1 MKIAVCDDCMKDA
14 LYLKGFLGGHEVRVY
29 SDACN
34 LFADMEDK
42 KERYDLYLLDIY
54 MEGPIDGI
62 ELAKKIRIW
71 QEEAAICFVSS
82 FLTRYRRTL
91 SGAGRKNFLF
101 NLEARREVSHMEK
114 YYISVAG
121 NIYFLFAVWTERYKS
136 AKANWMKWQCR
147 YAETYLC
154 DATKVSLSICI
165 MWIA

>member
-62 ELAKKIRIW
+62 ELAKKSV
-71 QEEAAICFVSS
+71 F
-82 FLTRYRRTL
+82 
-91 SGAGRKNFLF
+91 GRKRRLFVLFLPAMIF
-101 NLEARREVSHMEK
+101 IGKRMTFMQS
-114 YYISVAG
+114 
-121 NIYFLFAVWTERYKS
+121 
-136 AKANWMKWQCR
+136 
-147 YAETYLC
+147 
-154 DATKVSLSICI
+154 SIC
-165 MWIA
+165 